1 MEPTAAAGAQP
12 ARDAAQLAQGA
23 APTAG
28 ASAPAGP
35 GAGPT
40 SATAPS
46 ATGQSAAGQSAA
58 APSADASPAPSSA
71 AFADPSAGAGS
82 PLAAGAEGA
91 PLPADL
97 VAPPAD
103 PVGPFGVAALDRAWD
118 LAAAGGP
125 VMAVLGAMSV
135 AGLAIVLA
143 KTAQFAGAG
152 LGRRR
157 AARETL
163 ALAAG
168 GRAEA
173 ALARARAAGGPT
185 AGALAAALAARLAG
199 APEAAARE
207 AAWTEGARA
216 VEALR
221 AWTRPVETIA
231 NLAPLLGLFGTVLGM
246 IAAFARMEQAGANV
260 DPSVLSGGIWEA
272 LLTTAAGL
280 AVAIPAV
287 AAATWLERRVEREEH
302 LIEVS
307 LAALFSGVALPRADM
322 LRADPAPGEV
332 APLHRPERA
341 HAAPVLRGV

>member
-12 ARDAAQLAQGA
+12 AQGAAQLAQGA

-28 ASAPAGP
+28 ETALAGP
-35 GAGPT
+35 GAG
-40 SATAPS
+40 AV
-46 ATGQSAAGQSAA
+46 SAAPQSTAA
-58 APSADASPAPSSA
+58 AS
-71 AFADPSAGAGS
+71 ADPSPVAGS
-82 PLAAGAEGA
+82 QPPAGAEGA
-91 PLPADL
+91 LPPADL
-97 VAPPAD
+97 AMLPTD
-103 PVGPFGVAALDRAWD
+103 PVGPFDLAALDRAWE

-157 AARETL
+157 AARDAL
-163 ALAAG
+163 ALAAQ
-168 GRAEA
+168 GRADA

-185 AGALAAALAARLAG
+185 ASALAAALAARLVG

-287 AAATWLERRVEREEH
+287 AAANWLERRVEREEH

-307 LAALFSGVALPRADM
+307 LAALFSGAVLPRADVARDA
-322 LRADPAPGEV
+322 LCADPAPGEV

-341 HAAPVLRGV
+341 HAPVLRGV